1 MEFVRVS
8 VSYMRKTASQIDS
21 TIQNLLLHVVLTGQ
35 MCQRFGFQIRSS
47 FDGMYTMSLS
57 LNTQY
62 SVLLSEQ
69 QERIAYGRRVMRKTS
84 ISKSVQQFYGATSC

>member
-47 FDGMYTMSLS
+47 FDGMYTMSLF
-57 LNTQY
+57 
-62 SVLLSEQ
+62 
-69 QERIAYGRRVMRKTS
+69 AKHA
-84 ISKSVQQFYGATSC
+84 VQRFVVRATGENCIR